1 MLNVVVL
8 IGRLTRD
15 PEARYTVSGVAVTN
29 IGLAVERPFTNRE
42 GERETDFFDVVCWR
56 KLAETVANNLRKGRL
71 VAVQGRMQQDRWQQ
85 DGQNRSKVVV
95 VADQVRFLDWP
106 SDHQGSSGG
115 ERRKPAKQG
124 NQGNQSPEDS
134 EDLLD
139 DFLEENDVP
148 PFN

>member
-8 IGRLTRD
+8 IGRLTAD
-15 PEARYTVSGVAVTN
+15 PEARYTVNGVAVTN
-29 IGLAVERPFTNRE
+29 FRLAVDRPFTNRE

-71 VAVQGRMQQDRWQQ
+71 VAVQGRMQLDRWQQ

-106 SDHQGSSGG
+106 SDREGRKGGGDRRSQGGQG
-115 ERRKPAKQG
+115 AK
-124 NQGNQSPEDS
+124 DS
-134 EDLLD
+134 EDLLE
-139 DFLEENDVP
+139 DFLEENDPP

>member
-8 IGRLTRD
+8 IGRLTAD
-15 PEARYTVSGVAVTN
+15 PEARYTVNGVAVTN
-29 IGLAVERPFTNRE
+29 FRLAVDRPFTNRE

-71 VAVQGRMQQDRWQQ
+71 VAVQGRMQLDRWQQ

-106 SDHQGSSGG
+106 SDREGRKGGGDRRSQGGQS
-115 ERRKPAKQG
+115 AK
-124 NQGNQSPEDS
+124 DS
-134 EDLLD
+134 EDLLE
-139 DFLEENDVP
+139 DFLEENDPP